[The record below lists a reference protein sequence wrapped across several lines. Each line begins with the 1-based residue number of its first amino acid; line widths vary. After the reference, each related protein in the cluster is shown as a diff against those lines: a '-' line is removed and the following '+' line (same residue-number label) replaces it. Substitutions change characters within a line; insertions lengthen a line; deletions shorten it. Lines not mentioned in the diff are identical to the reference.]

1 MGLFDFLKKEPQKT
15 TAPAA
20 PAEPQYFL
28 LPPEAVQVHNAP
40 ISQPNIK
47 ALKTDCFVLHFE
59 TTGLL
64 ALGDPSKKTTNQITA
79 IKCARYKNAQLF
91 DSFFSL
97 VNPGRPIPSDAT
109 SASGIDAQM
118 VANAPTIEQIFPQ
131 FMSYINDAIF
141 GNTLILSFNAEF
153 NSDFMSITMR
163 RQNFPGEYRMLDV
176 MKLADKKLRMS
187 DFPTMKQAMKAMHI
201 KDRELNADIH
211 KCMVIAALAFAL
223 VDVPDNSVEV

>member
-15 TAPAA
+15 AA
-20 PAEPQYFL
+20 VTPAEPQPSI
-28 LPPEAVQVHNAP
+28 LPPEAVRVHKAP
-40 ISQPNIK
+40 ISQSNIK
-47 ALKTDCFVLHFE
+47 ALKEDCFVLHFE
-59 TTGLL
+59 TTGTF
-64 ALGDPSKKTTNQITA
+64 AFGDPNNKYTNHITA
-79 IKCARYKNAQLF
+79 IKCARYKNAQLV
-91 DSFFSL
+91 DSFFSP

-109 SASGIDAQM
+109 AASGIDAQM

-131 FMSYINDAIF
+131 FMSYINDAIS
-141 GNTLILSFNAEF
+141 GNTLILSYNAEF
-153 NSDFMSITMR
+153 NSDFLYITMR

-176 MKLADKKLRMS
+176 MKLAEKKLRMS

-223 VDVPDNSVEV
+223 IDVPDNSVEV